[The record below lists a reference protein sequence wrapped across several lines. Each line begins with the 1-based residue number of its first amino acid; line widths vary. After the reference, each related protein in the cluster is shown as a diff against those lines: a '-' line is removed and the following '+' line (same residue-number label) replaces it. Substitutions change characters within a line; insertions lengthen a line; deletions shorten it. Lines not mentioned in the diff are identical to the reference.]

1 MEIQCRDGLSGQS
14 QCLELSCE
22 TASQLLTQVRALFE
36 REEED
41 AALEVDGEVVWVAG
55 WDAADDV
62 AVSSLSLSGDVVL
75 RRSLDR
81 VLSLARDRTKLGG
94 ADGDSD
100 LPSWAWEE
108 RSVVMA
114 AVRTDGRSLRH
125 ASVTW
130 RNDRE
135 VVLEAVR
142 ESGFALQYAGDFRND
157 REVVLAAVRESGF
170 ALQYAGDFR
179 NDREAVLEAVRQS
192 GDALQYAGE
201 IRNDREIVLEAV
213 RESGFVLEYAGEFRN
228 DREIVLEAVRES
240 GNALAYAGDF
250 RNDREIVLAAVRA
263 QPFGRSG
270 SAGSTA
276 RSSVISSEM
285 LW

>member
-75 RRSLDR
+75 RRSLER
-81 VLSLARDRTKLGG
+81 VLSLARDRRRLGG

-100 LPSWAWEE
+100 LPSWAWGE

-135 VVLEAVR
+135 VVLEAEQENGV
-142 ESGFALQYAGDFRND
+142 S
-157 REVVLAAVRESGF
+157 
-170 ALQYAGDFR
+170 
-179 NDREAVLEAVRQS
+179 
-192 GDALQYAGE
+192 
-201 IRNDREIVLEAV
+201 
-213 RESGFVLEYAGEFRN
+213 LEYAGHPRGMMCAFRS
-228 DREIVLEAVRES
+228 RRP
-240 GNALAYAGDF
+240 
-250 RNDREIVLAAVRA
+250 RR
-263 QPFGRSG
+263 RSKP
-270 SAGSTA
+270 
-276 RSSVISSEM
+276 
-285 LW
+285 